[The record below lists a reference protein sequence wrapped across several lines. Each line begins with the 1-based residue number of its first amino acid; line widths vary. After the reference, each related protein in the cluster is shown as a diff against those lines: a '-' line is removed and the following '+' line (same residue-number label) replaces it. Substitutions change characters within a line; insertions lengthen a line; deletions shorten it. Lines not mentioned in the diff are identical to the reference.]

1 MLLAVAGGDDDHR
14 RLQPPRQLVLRPRL
28 SVRQHNSDVDVEN
41 DYDVDNNAAAG
52 GGGDKRRQGLQAVAL
67 VALQLPD
74 FPNGVRLFC
83 TCCRCWPLQHRKWL
97 NRHRRHD
104 ATTNA
109 FHTAGAAAAA
119 AADDDDG
126 LNFAHRRRTDEG
138 MFKSAAKSTLSGNCF

>member
-1 MLLAVAGGDDDHR
+1 MLLAVAGGGDDHR

-28 SVRQHNSDVDVEN
+28 SVRQRNSDVDVEN

-52 GGGDKRRQGLQAVAL
+52 GGGDTRRKGLQAVAL

-119 AADDDDG
+119 AADDDG